1 MANRLSINVIS
12 RRAGVAVY
20 SRLSEDEIAEFLTE
34 TERKE
39 NKNTQNILLNIC
51 YLLLEEYPQK
61 RPCVYILKLCQKK
74 IGQSLEEISLRGGKL
89 VKNFIIF

>member
-12 RRAGVAVY
+12 LRAGVAVY

-34 TERKE
+34 TEWKE

-51 YLLLEEYPQK
+51 YLLFEEYPQK
-61 RPCVYILKLCQKK
+61 RPCVYILKLCRK
-74 IGQSLEEISLRGGKL
+74 IGQSLEEISLRGGKP

>member
-1 MANRLSINVIS
+1 MANRLSISVIS

-39 NKNTQNILLNIC
+39 NKEYAKHITQYML
-51 YLLLEEYPQK
+51 
-61 RPCVYILKLCQKK
+61 
-74 IGQSLEEISLRGGKL
+74 ST
-89 VKNFIIF
+89 F